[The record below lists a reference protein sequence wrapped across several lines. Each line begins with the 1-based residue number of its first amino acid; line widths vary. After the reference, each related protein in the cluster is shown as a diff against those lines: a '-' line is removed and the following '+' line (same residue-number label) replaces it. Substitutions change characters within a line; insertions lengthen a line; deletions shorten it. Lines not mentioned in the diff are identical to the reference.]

1 MAHPQ
6 TPPTF
11 SPVITGSDEYSVELN
26 DANLTTKAWRSS
38 RYDGS
43 KTETAVLNKYS
54 EGDISIGKTTAVQKY
69 SRNIYLGN
77 GVIGMDENGGEDITL
92 VNFPNFSYITTLKY
106 ITVNADNTISTDIVE
121 SKPDDFN
128 SRRGFYR
135 SFYEDF
141 PEESSCKIIVNDIST
156 KTNLKDSYE
165 IYFNGGQLQKLI
177 HIQSGPTEA
186 QSSDQ
191 SFISYITS
199 SVIDSVSIYYAASQ
213 GGNGFNLPL
222 GERGGLYLA
231 GKCGSGGTLADSTAT
246 YTASLFNQEIYQD
259 WFTGSLEATTLI
271 TPVKGAP
278 YTATALAFDQLY
290 YFNSNFFDYKQ
301 SSSYVGDKRL
311 FVTLAEK
318 HTVEDLNSGFNKSPV
333 YTFRSGSYINEGFT
347 QPSISTLST
356 AELNKVNFGTLAN
369 TLAQIG
375 LLGTEKTN
383 LNFNYYTNISS
394 LSFVSPGAGHPQ
406 SFVEGGSIISKT
418 EDATPSLLVKLN
430 KNTHLPDGIGK
441 NGFVIIPDN
450 LHPHVKKNLIHFLA
464 KAGVSL
470 DLDTIP
476 ALDTTFERLS

>member
-11 SPVITGSDEYSVELN
+11 NPVITGSDEYSVELN
-26 DANLTTKAWRSS
+26 DANITAKAWKLS

-54 EGDISIGKTTAVQKY
+54 EGDISVGKTTAVQKY

-77 GVIGMDENGGEDITL
+77 GVIGMEENGGEDNNL

-106 ITVNADNTISTDIVE
+106 ITVNGDNTISTDIVE

-141 PEESSCKIIVNDIST
+141 PEESSCKVIVNDISI

-165 IYFNGGQLQKLI
+165 IYFNGGQLENLI
-177 HIQSGPTEA
+177 GVKFPP
-186 QSSDQ
+186 
-191 SFISYITS
+191 
-199 SVIDSVSIYYAASQ
+199 
-213 GGNGFNLPL
+213 NGFTIYQTDINTDGTPSYSI
-222 GERGGLYLA
+222 EQA
-231 GKCGSGGTLADSTAT
+231 SGKFSALVQF
-246 YTASLFNQEIYQD
+246 FNQNELRNFY
-259 WFTGSLEATTLI
+259 TGSLAEIEGDSADLTVHELNDFI
-271 TPVKGAP
+271 SP
-278 YTATALAFDQLY
+278 
-290 YFNSNFFDYKQ
+290 FF
-301 SSSYVGDKRL
+301 SSYKNPSEYIGDKRMFL
-311 FVTLAEK
+311 SFCTQSGTPQSPSKGTEYSPLRTITQGTVSESLEGTLGTKNLSE
-318 HTVEDLNSGFNKSPV
+318 
-333 YTFRSGSYINEGFT
+333 
-347 QPSISTLST
+347 LST
-356 AELNKVNFGTLAN
+356 AEVSSVSTLNAPGQAGSRIKFFFTNQKNIGQKYLPGTIAPSVI
-369 TLAQIG
+369 TATPTDFESG
-375 LLGTEKTN
+375 
-383 LNFNYYTNISS
+383 
-394 LSFVSPGAGHPQ
+394 SFVLT
-406 SFVEGGSIISKT
+406 KT
-418 EDATPSLLVKLN
+418 EDSTPSLLINLP
-430 KNTHLPDGIGK
+430 KNEHLPDGIGK

>member
-11 SPVITGSDEYSVELN
+11 NPVITGSDEYSVELN
-26 DANLTTKAWRSS
+26 DANITAKAWKSS

-54 EGDISIGKTTAVQKY
+54 EGDISVGKTTAVQKY

-77 GVIGMDENGGEDITL
+77 GVIGMEENGGEDNNL

-106 ITVNADNTISTDIVE
+106 ITVNGDNTISTDIVE

-141 PEESSCKIIVNDIST
+141 PEESSCKVIVNDISI

-165 IYFNGGQLQKLI
+165 IYFNGGQLENLI
-177 HIQSGPTEA
+177 GVKFPT
-186 QSSDQ
+186 
-191 SFISYITS
+191 
-199 SVIDSVSIYYAASQ
+199 
-213 GGNGFNLPL
+213 NGFTITQADINTDGTPSYSI
-222 GERGGLYLA
+222 EQA
-231 GKCGSGGTLADSTAT
+231 SGKFSALVQF
-246 YTASLFNQEIYQD
+246 FNQNELRNFY
-259 WFTGSLEATTLI
+259 TGSLAEIEGDSADLTVHELNDFI
-271 TPVKGAP
+271 SP
-278 YTATALAFDQLY
+278 
-290 YFNSNFFDYKQ
+290 FF
-301 SSSYVGDKRL
+301 SSYKNPSEYIGDKRMFL
-311 FVTLAEK
+311 SFCTQSGTPQSPSKGTEYSPLRTITQGTVSESLEGTLGTKNLSE
-318 HTVEDLNSGFNKSPV
+318 
-333 YTFRSGSYINEGFT
+333 
-347 QPSISTLST
+347 LST
-356 AELNKVNFGTLAN
+356 AEVSSVSTLNAPGQAGSRIKFFFTNQKNIGQKYLPGTIAPSVI
-369 TLAQIG
+369 TATPTDFESG
-375 LLGTEKTN
+375 
-383 LNFNYYTNISS
+383 
-394 LSFVSPGAGHPQ
+394 SFVLT
-406 SFVEGGSIISKT
+406 KT
-418 EDATPSLLVKLN
+418 EDSTPSLLINLP
-430 KNTHLPDGIGK
+430 KNEHLPDGIGK

>member
-11 SPVITGSDEYSVELN
+11 NPVITGSDEYSVELN
-26 DANLTTKAWRSS
+26 DANITAKAWKSS

-77 GVIGMDENGGEDITL
+77 GVIGMDENGGEDTSLLNI
-92 VNFPNFSYITTLKY
+92 PGFSYITTLKY

-141 PEESSCKIIVNDIST
+141 PEKTSCKVIVNDVSI
-156 KTNLKDSYE
+156 KTNLKDSYNVF
-165 IYFNGGQLQKLI
+165 FNGGQLQKLLRYTPYSVTGGD
-177 HIQSGPTEA
+177 SGGLITNIAYLTGSNSFNFAFGPLSSATTEDDELPHRFLENNDRLIEF
-186 QSSDQ
+186 SPNLTLFDQ
-191 SFISYITS
+191 AGKSYDANDFVYASISATI
-199 SVIDSVSIYYAASQ
+199 
-213 GGNGFNLPL
+213 GNGLTYGGKIAGFN
-222 GERGGLYLA
+222 A
-231 GKCGSGGTLADSTAT
+231 TLD
-246 YTASLFNQEIYQD
+246 
-259 WFTGSLEATTLI
+259 
-271 TPVKGAP
+271 
-278 YTATALAFDQLY
+278 
-290 YFNSNFFDYKQ
+290 NSI
-301 SSSYVGDKRL
+301 SSSLYNGDKRL
-311 FVTLAEK
+311 FISFVATGSDAPI
-318 HTVEDLNSGFNKSPV
+318 HSIS
-333 YTFRSGSYINEGFT
+333 SGSYEGSTPLFT
-347 QPSISTLST
+347 NDLGELSTSEIVSGSGIGKLNDGDTFFLSEKITITQQLVSISGGIT
-356 AELNKVNFGTLAN
+356 
-369 TLAQIG
+369 
-375 LLGTEKTN
+375 
-383 LNFNYYTNISS
+383 
-394 LSFVSPGAGHPQ
+394 GAGDAKPANFI
-406 SFVEGGSIISKT
+406 SGSAILSIT

-430 KNTHLPDGIGK
+430 KNTHLPDGIGR

>member
-43 KTETAVLNKYS
+43 KTETAVLNQYS
-54 EGDISIGKTTAVQKY
+54 EGDISVGKTTAVQKY

-77 GVIGMDENGGEDITL
+77 GVVGMDENGGEDTTL
-92 VNFPNFSYITTLKY
+92 LNYPNFSYITTLKY
-106 ITVNADNTISTDIVE
+106 VTVNADNTISTDIVE
-121 SKPDDFN
+121 SKPDDFS

-141 PEESSCKIIVNDIST
+141 PEKSSCKIIINDVSI

-165 IYFNGGQLQKLI
+165 VYFNGGQLQKLFLFKNPSFVPQRYAPLLI
-177 HIQSGPTEA
+177 TQSVSFP
-186 QSSDQ
+186 SSQ
-191 SFISYITS
+191 SFFPG
-199 SVIDSVSIYYAASQ
+199 VL
-213 GGNGFNLPL
+213 GGDIFQEFELFNLPV
-222 GERGGLYLA
+222 
-231 GKCGSGGTLADSTAT
+231 AT
-246 YTASLFNQEIYQD
+246 QFFKDTSENRPTIL
-259 WFTGSLEATTLI
+259 TT
-271 TPVKGAP
+271 
-278 YTATALAFDQLY
+278 D
-290 YFNSNFFDYKQ
+290 YFNFISRSFAFKD
-301 SSSYVGDKRL
+301 SSEYIGDKRFFISFCESGSESEPKPIYTITTGSIPDDTPGL
-311 FVTLAEK
+311 SINSKNLSEVSTGEIISFKGVAGGGGNIGINHLGISEKFQFNQQYYLINTSSAVENIGNNDDPVGLTL
-318 HTVEDLNSGFNKSPV
+318 VPRPFIGNSGP
-333 YTFRSGSYINEGFT
+333 Y
-347 QPSISTLST
+347 
-356 AELNKVNFGTLAN
+356 
-369 TLAQIG
+369 
-375 LLGTEKTN
+375 
-383 LNFNYYTNISS
+383 
-394 LSFVSPGAGHPQ
+394 
-406 SFVEGGSIISKT
+406 IISKT
-418 EDATPSLLVKLN
+418 EDATPSLLVKLD

>member
-11 SPVITGSDEYSVELN
+11 NPVITGSDEYSVELN
-26 DANLTTKAWRSS
+26 DANITAKAWKSS

-54 EGDISIGKTTAVQKY
+54 EGDISVGKTTAVQKY

-77 GVIGMDENGGEDITL
+77 GVIGMEENGGEDNNL

-141 PEESSCKIIVNDIST
+141 PEKTSCKVIINDVSI

-165 IYFNGGQLQKLI
+165 IYFNGGQLQKAFSLQTFTRNVSDPNTRAQLGYTPPSLGGGGAVSFVSATGTTDNLGADINFYNDNLI
-177 HIQSGPTEA
+177 RNFYTGSTRRILGPNTKLA
-186 QSSDQ
+186 DVQYFLTDYGTYRDNS
-191 SFISYITS
+191 SYI
-199 SVIDSVSIYYAASQ
+199 
-213 GGNGFNLPL
+213 
-222 GERGGLYLA
+222 
-231 GKCGSGGTLADSTAT
+231 
-246 YTASLFNQEIYQD
+246 
-259 WFTGSLEATTLI
+259 
-271 TPVKGAP
+271 
-278 YTATALAFDQLY
+278 
-290 YFNSNFFDYKQ
+290 
-301 SSSYVGDKRL
+301 GDKRL
-311 FVTLAEK
+311 FTSFCTQSGTPSDPSTGNEFEPIRTVSQDNLSASMDVARTKNLAELSSIEFN
-318 HTVEDLNSGFNKSPV
+318 TVGGNFSNTLSFDFKDKFELNQGYNFS
-333 YTFRSGSYINEGFT
+333 E
-347 QPSISTLST
+347 SISSP
-356 AELNKVNFGTLAN
+356 AREAFPPAFEAGT
-369 TLAQIG
+369 
-375 LLGTEKTN
+375 
-383 LNFNYYTNISS
+383 FM
-394 LSFVSPGAGHPQ
+394 F
-406 SFVEGGSIISKT
+406 SIT
-418 EDATPSLLVKLN
+418 EDATPSLLINLP
-430 KNTHLPDGIGK
+430 KNDHLPDGIGR
-441 NGFVIIPDN
+441 NGFVIVPDN